1 MFVVLYKSPKHI
13 PYILGKDHGIP
24 KPVFVILCVGLAFV
38 LFALLTALFPVPE
51 STQNSVESGDRAS
64 ESFSTSSSIV
74 EESTPGKTSEAS
86 NSKNNPFSGDCGI
99 AASGKIG
106 TNIIG
111 YPTLTIDIE
120 NISDKDISA
129 IQFYV
134 VPYDVYGEEITTL
147 WTFSQHHLYTDDTIA
162 AGHSDELYYDP
173 FIEDSIKTMKLY
185 VYSVYFADGT
195 EWGDKDASEST
206 ILKKGIPIEV
216 SGES

>member
-1 MFVVLYKSPKHI
+1 MCWTCVCFICFADSFI
-13 PYILGKDHGIP
+13 SGIRTDAKFGGIRRP
-24 KPVFVILCVGLAFV
+24 CFREFFYLKFYRRGIN
-38 LFALLTALFPVPE
+38 T
-51 STQNSVESGDRAS
+51 
-64 ESFSTSSSIV
+64 
-74 EESTPGKTSEAS
+74 GKTSEAS